1 VLPGTTESRV
11 KGFFAQTTGETNAL
25 ARAAEV
31 RRLDLS
37 DPETLEW
44 AGRILLG
51 QARAIQHLAREID
64 DLKAQ
69 LAELEARQPRRRDVA
84 S

>member
-1 VLPGTTESRV
+1 MLPGRTESRV
-11 KGFFAQTTGETNAL
+11 KGFFAQTTGATTAL
-25 ARAAEV
+25 ERAAEV

-51 QARAIQHLAREID
+51 QTRAIQHLAREID
-64 DLKAQ
+64 NLKAQ
-69 LAELEARQPRRRDVA
+69 LAEQETNQSQRRDVA

>member
-1 VLPGTTESRV
+1 LAGTTESRV
-11 KGFFAQTTGETNAL
+11 KGFFAQTTGATNAL
-25 ARAAEV
+25 ERAVEV

-51 QARAIQHLAREID
+51 QTRAIQHLAREID
-64 DLKAQ
+64 LLKEQ
-69 LAELEARQPRRRDVA
+69 LAEQETRQPRRHDVA